1 MQTLAYL
8 AGGVA
13 LLVLILAAV
22 RLASDLIEWRT
33 TNIEDDWND

>member
-13 LLVLILAAV
+13 LLALVLIAA
-22 RLASDLIEWRT
+22 RLVSDFIEWRT
-33 TNIEDDWND
+33 TNIEDDWHD